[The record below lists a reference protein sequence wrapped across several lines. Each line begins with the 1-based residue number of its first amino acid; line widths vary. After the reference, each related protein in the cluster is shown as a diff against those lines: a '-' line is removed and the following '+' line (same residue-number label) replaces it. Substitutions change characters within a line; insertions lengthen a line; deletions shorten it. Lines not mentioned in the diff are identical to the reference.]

1 MRLTCHLLI
10 LFFLFFFGFPKGNET
25 FGQNHKKPKTLNI
38 VESYQLATAN
48 KYIFDLLNHKYTD
61 STITNFIKFDA
72 SFTKTQDYYEYY
84 IYQEQPK
91 IEKTVLILTIRINR
105 FDKSISV
112 YDSEKNKIIPI
123 DTWIINHKEF
133 IYICRE

>member
-1 MRLTCHLLI
+1 
-10 LFFLFFFGFPKGNET
+10 
-25 FGQNHKKPKTLNI
+25 
-38 VESYQLATAN
+38 
-48 KYIFDLLNHKYTD
+48 
-61 STITNFIKFDA
+61 
-72 SFTKTQDYYEYY
+72 
-84 IYQEQPK
+84 
-91 IEKTVLILTIRINR
+91 LTIRINR